1 MILDPNGSSFN
12 NDKAHA
18 FWHSD
23 TGQSV
28 LKVIKAA
35 TKDSGSGDSSG
46 GCDCYE
52 VEEGTRIIVSEQ
64 SVTTSSGDPS
74 PLTNASYD
82 ASLSGK
88 TVTVTFDGMEYE
100 CTAVLDRFG
109 EIALG
114 GFNET
119 TGTDFSEYPFC
130 VFLVPGGSGSVLF
143 AQTAGEHT
151 IKVEAATK
159 TVTPSDNFKLA
170 VRASPGLRLKRQT
183 SGNRPIELI
192 YDSEAVTTD
201 AAGNITDI
209 TDRTQFAMIPTDALF
224 LQSRDTSQIALGYYT
239 ADGQLHTLII
249 PLGGGNGDMT
259 KNVYDND
266 STIQNAGGIKNYVQT
281 YVSEYDGGGGS
292 DTTFNPNDPGHG
304 GRAYSD
310 MFAEPLWERAD
321 DATAWGDP
329 VWRAEIFNRG
339 DSRIYGILRGDDGTV
354 LDFID
359 GTGYMLQ
366 VSVSLNGLQRLVN
379 AGVTGLLARIE
390 KPDAT
395 ERAFNALS
403 YLPDSG
409 DAPRL
414 VLYAFG
420 ATPPEGV
427 DIWVTATLLD
437 WGGLG

>member
-1 MILDPNGSSFN
+1 MILDPNGSSFD

-35 TKDSGSGDSSG
+35 TKDSGSSDSSG
-46 GCDCYE
+46 SCDCYT

-74 PLTNASYD
+74 PLTNASFD

-88 TVTVTFDGMEYE
+88 TVSVTFDGTPYE

-109 EIALG
+109 ELLVG
-114 GFNET
+114 GFDGDDINFE
-119 TGTDFSEYPFC
+119 EYPFC
-130 VFLVPGGSGSVLF
+130 VVLVPGGSGSVLF

-151 IKVEAATK
+151 IKAEAATK

-183 SGNRPIELI
+183 SGNRPMELI

-201 AAGNITDI
+201 ADGNITDI

-224 LQSRDTSQIALGYYT
+224 LQSRNTSQIALGYYT
-239 ADGQLHTLII
+239 TDGQLRTLNI

-281 YVSEYDGGGGS
+281 YVSEYGGGGGS
-292 DTTFNPNDPGHG
+292 DITFNPNDPGHG
-304 GRAYSD
+304 GRIYSD
-310 MFAEPLWERAD
+310 MLAEPLWERAE

-329 VWRAEIFNRG
+329 VWRAEIFSRG
-339 DSRIYGILRGDDGTV
+339 SSRIYGVLRGDDSAV

-366 VSVSLNGLQRLVN
+366 VSAALNDLQRLVN

-395 ERAFNALS
+395 ERAFNALA

-420 ATPPEGV
+420 AKPPEGV
-427 DIWVTATLLD
+427 EIWVTATLLD
-437 WGGLG
+437 GGGLG